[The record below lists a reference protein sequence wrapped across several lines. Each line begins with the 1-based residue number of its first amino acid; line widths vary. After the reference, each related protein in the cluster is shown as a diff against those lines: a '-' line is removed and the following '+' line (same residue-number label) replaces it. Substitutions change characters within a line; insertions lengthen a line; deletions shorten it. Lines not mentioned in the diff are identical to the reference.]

1 MPIITKSRHAVN
13 LRPAVARQ
21 AFNND
26 AIALDR
32 AILPSCH
39 ERMPKLVIDDYD
51 VELQHL
57 LPGIKLAP
65 YPEMRLCVRLLL
77 QEDQL
82 LCR

>member
-1 MPIITKSRHAVN
+1 MPIITKSRQPVN

-21 AFNND
+21 TFNND

-32 AILPSCH
+32 AVLPSGH
-39 ERMPKLVIDDYD
+39 ERMPKLVIDNYD

-57 LPGIKLAP
+57 LPGIKLTP

-77 QEDQL
+77 QED
-82 LCR
+82 